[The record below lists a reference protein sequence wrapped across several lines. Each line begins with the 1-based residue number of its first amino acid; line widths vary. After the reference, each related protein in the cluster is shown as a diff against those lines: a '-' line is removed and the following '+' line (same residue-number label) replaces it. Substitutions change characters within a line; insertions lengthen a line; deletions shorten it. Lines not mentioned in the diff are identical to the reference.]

1 VNGPLTPAPQNLVT
15 GQSNPAAG
23 GIVSGSSTVVSGQTV
38 SLLAQAN
45 PGYSFQSWTNCALPN
60 GSTCIVT
67 ANADTMVTANF
78 TIQPITLNI
87 QIPVPDSVTVTG
99 PNISCSQSCN
109 VQVTPGQGITLS
121 ATLADNKKLTS
132 FSGCSSTSGNSCVL
146 NPTLGSSPIITVNT
160 ANIVPG
166 PDDNL
171 VLEPRYLSGGVGGS
185 LDAVDTAGARG
196 WICQHNVLNSLKIKV
211 YVGTVAN
218 RLQTFVG
225 EFVADRPNE
234 QAVNDACSTPNNSPT
249 FKGRFRFL
257 VPYAALKDHPGK
269 VVTIVGITKQV
280 RNVTGGERQAE
291 RAIDLAAARV
301 KRVPG

>member
-1 VNGPLTPAPQNLVT
+1 VAANGNTT
-15 GQSNPAAG
+15 
-23 GIVSGSSTVVSGQTV
+23 I
-38 SLLAQAN
+38 
-45 PGYSFQSWTNCALPN
+45 
-60 GSTCIVT
+60 T
-67 ANADTMVTANF
+67 AEFAV
-78 TIQPITLNI
+78 QPITLNI
-87 QIPVPDSVTVTG
+87 QIPVPNSVTVTG

-171 VLEPRYLSGGVGGS
+171 VLEPRYLSGGVGGY
-185 LDAVDTAGARG
+185 LDAVTRAGGAQG

-234 QAVNDACSTPNNSPT
+234 QAVNNACSTPNNSPT

-280 RNVTGGERQAE
+280 RNVWGGERQAQ
-291 RAIDLAAARV
+291 RAIDLDAARV
-301 KRVPG
+301 KRVPR